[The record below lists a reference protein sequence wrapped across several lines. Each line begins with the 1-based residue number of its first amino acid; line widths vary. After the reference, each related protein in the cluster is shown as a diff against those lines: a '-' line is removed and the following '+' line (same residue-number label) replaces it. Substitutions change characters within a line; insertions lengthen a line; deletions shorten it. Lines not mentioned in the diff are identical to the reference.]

1 MSGVGTD
8 VEVAVVLPAL
18 NEEQALPGVLGALRR
33 LADSPLTVSPEGA
46 RARIGR
52 VVVVD
57 NGSTDATAAV
67 AAAAGAVVVREPER
81 GYGRACLAGL
91 AALGPSPPAIVAF
104 LDADASD
111 DPGMLRNLVRPLVS
125 GDADLVLGSRRLGRL
140 EPGAM
145 PAQARW
151 GNRLAVTMIRL
162 LYGFRYTDLGPF
174 RAVRFEALASL
185 GMRDPTF
192 GWTVEMQVKALRAGW
207 RVLEIAVPYRTRVG
221 TSKISG
227 TLSGSVKA
235 GAKIL
240 WTIARLRFQARRVT
254 PARGP
259 S

>member
-1 MSGVGTD
+1 MSPAGTP
-8 VEVAVVLPAL
+8 VAVAVILPAL
-18 NEEQALPGVLGALRR
+18 NEERALPEVLARLTAL
-33 LADSPLTVSPEGA
+33 AASPLAVATGGA
-46 RARIGR
+46 RAELTR

-67 AAAAGAVVVREPER
+67 AAAAGATVVSEPVR

-91 AALGPSPPAIVAF
+91 AALAPSPPGIVAF

-111 DPGMLRNLVRPLVS
+111 TPEMLRTLVQPILAQE
-125 GDADLVLGSRRLGRL
+125 ADLVLGSRRLGRM

-151 GNRLAVTMIRL
+151 GNALAVALIRL
-162 LYGFRYTDLGPF
+162 LYGFAYTDLGPF
-174 RAVRFEALASL
+174 RAIRYDALMSL

-192 GWTVEMQVKALRAGW
+192 GWTVEMQVKALRAGC
-207 RVLEIAVPYRTRVG
+207 RVREIPVPYRTRVG
-221 TSKISG
+221 ASKISG

-240 WTIARLRFQARRVT
+240 WTIARLRFWREPLT
-254 PARGP
+254 PSRGP